1 MKAPS
6 LKELKAELST
16 LSSQEVT
23 GICLRLA
30 KYKKENKE
38 LLAYLLFSAS
48 DEASYIV
55 EVKAQMDEQFEGVN
69 QSNLYLTKKMLRKI
83 LRTTNRFIKYS
94 GAKPTEVEL
103 LIYFCHKVRNSGIL
117 YHTNKALDNL
127 YQRLI
132 IRIQKSISML
142 HEDLQYDYTEELR
155 PLID

>member
-1 MKAPS
+1 MKAFS

-16 LSSQEVT
+16 LSPLEIT
-23 GICLRLA
+23 EICLRLA

-38 LLAYLLFSAS
+38 LLAYLLFNAG
-48 DEASYIV
+48 DEANYIV
-55 EVKAQMDEQFEGVN
+55 EVKAQMDEQFEGIN

-94 GAKPTEVEL
+94 GAKQTEVEL
-103 LIYFCHKVRNSGIL
+103 LIYFCHKMKRSGIP

-127 YQRLI
+127 YLRLI

-142 HEDLQYDYTEELR
+142 HEDLQYDYSEELK
-155 PLID
+155 PLL

>member
-1 MKAPS
+1 MKAFS

-16 LSSQEVT
+16 LSPVEVT
-23 GICLRLA
+23 EICLRLA

-38 LLAYLLFSAS
+38 LLAYLLFNAG
-48 DEASYIV
+48 DEASYVV
-55 EVKAQMDEQFEGVN
+55 EVKAQMDEQFVGVN

-94 GAKPTEVEL
+94 GVKQTEVEL
-103 LIYFCHKVRNSGIL
+103 LLYFCNKVVSSGIPF
-117 YHTNKALDNL
+117 HSNKALDNL

-142 HEDLQYDYTEELR
+142 HEDLLHEALR
-155 PLID
+155 